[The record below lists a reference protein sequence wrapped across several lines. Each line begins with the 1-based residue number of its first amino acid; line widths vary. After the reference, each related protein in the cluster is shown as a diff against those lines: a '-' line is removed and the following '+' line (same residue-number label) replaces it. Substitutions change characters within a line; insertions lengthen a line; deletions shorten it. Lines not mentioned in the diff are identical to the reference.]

1 MSLEALRHSE
11 VLAPFFF
18 LIGLQLRNE
27 ITHIKEILLPS
38 FAAIGGMVIPAGIY
52 LVINSGSNN
61 QDGWPLVMPT
71 DIALVMIVV
80 LLLGKRVRVE
90 LKTFLLALAV
100 ADDLLS
106 IVVLGAKY
114 SGELKP
120 TEVLASIGAVL
131 LGAAIGKVPFEKTFT
146 AFVNYLVLPVYVI
159 ANLWPTISGNF
170 ELSSELGNS
179 IVISRVIG
187 KLLGITLFAIIAM
200 KLFKLPS
207 NLRLS
212 EIAGGG
218 ALAGMGLAVSLMI
231 ANLSFASEI
240 ALDQVRSGLLI
251 TALFSAV
258 IGSLILILSNRK
270 QGLNV

>member
-1 MSLEALRHSE
+1 MILEALKHSE

-18 LIGLQLRNE
+18 LIGIQLRNE
-27 ITHIKEILLPS
+27 ITHFNEILLPS
-38 FAAIGGMVIPAGIY
+38 FAALGGMVFPAGIY
-52 LVINSGSNN
+52 LILNLNDEFQG
-61 QDGWPLVMPT
+61 GWPLVMPT

-106 IVVLGAKY
+106 IVVLGTKY

-131 LGAAIGKVPFEKTFT
+131 IGAAIGKIPFDKAFT
-146 AFVNYLVLPVYVI
+146 SVVNFLVLPVYVF
-159 ANLWPTISGNF
+159 ANLWPTITGNF
-170 ELSSELGNS
+170 EFNSEIGNS

-187 KLLGITLFAIIAM
+187 KLLGISIFALIAI
-200 KLFKLPS
+200 KVFKLPS
-207 NLRLS
+207 KLRIA

-231 ANLSFASEI
+231 ANLSFQSEQI
-240 ALDQVRSGLLI
+240 LNQVRSGLVV
-251 TALFSAV
+251 TAVFSAI
-258 IGSLILILSNRK
+258 IGSIILSLSNRK
-270 QGLNV
+270 QGSNV

>member
-1 MSLEALRHSE
+1 M
-11 VLAPFFF
+11 
-18 LIGLQLRNE
+18 
-27 ITHIKEILLPS
+27 
-38 FAAIGGMVIPAGIY
+38 
-52 LVINSGSNN
+52 
-61 QDGWPLVMPT
+61 
-71 DIALVMIVV
+71 
-80 LLLGKRVRVE
+80 
-90 LKTFLLALAV
+90 
-100 ADDLLS
+100 
-106 IVVLGAKY
+106 
-114 SGELKP
+114 
-120 TEVLASIGAVL
+120 
-131 LGAAIGKVPFEKTFT
+131 
-146 AFVNYLVLPVYVI
+146 PVYVI

-212 EIAGGG
+212 EIAGGA